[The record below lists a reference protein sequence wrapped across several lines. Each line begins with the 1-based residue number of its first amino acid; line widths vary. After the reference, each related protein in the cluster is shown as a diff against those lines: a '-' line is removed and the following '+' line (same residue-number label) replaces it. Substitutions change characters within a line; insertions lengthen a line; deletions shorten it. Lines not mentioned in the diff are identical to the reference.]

1 LAGTGAA
8 KGAPPANILRYSR
21 TRCDPD
27 PQLVDASPGLFNK
40 GVHALVS
47 AREGAVGDFA
57 TIVRWSYSGYPSLI
71 STLKCASA
79 LLFLA
84 IELGKA
90 RACPSKPVFTEGN
103 LL

>member
-1 LAGTGAA
+1 
-8 KGAPPANILRYSR
+8 
-21 TRCDPD
+21 
-27 PQLVDASPGLFNK
+27 
-40 GVHALVS
+40 VHTLVS
-47 AREGAVGDFA
+47 GRERAVGDFA

-84 IELGKA
+84 SGLGKA
-90 RACPSKPVFTEGN
+90 RACPRKPVFTQGN